1 MLLVDANVLLYA
13 INRDA
18 PLHRA
23 CRAWLATALG
33 GRLRVAIAW
42 TVLLAFLRVATR
54 AGLFARPLSPAE
66 AFGLIDAW
74 LSAPASAVVTPAERH
89 PALLRD
95 LVLGLGTGGNLASDA
110 HLIALALEHGGSVVS
125 CDHDFRRFP
134 SLPVIDPTEP

>member
-18 PLHRA
+18 PQHRA
-23 CRAWLATALG
+23 CREWLATSLG
-33 GRLRVAIAW
+33 GRTRVAFAW
-42 TVLLAFLRVATR
+42 TVLLGFLRVSTR

-66 AFGLIDAW
+66 AFDLIDAW

-95 LVLGLGTGGNLASDA
+95 LVLGLGIGGNLASDPHPPPSPSSTEGA
-110 HLIALALEHGGSVVS
+110 SCRAITTSAGSPA
-125 CDHDFRRFP
+125 CA
-134 SLPVIDPTEP
+134 